1 MLCPACQADSSRVT
15 DSRATNIGIR
25 RRRECSLCGERF
37 STMETVLRASL
48 KVLKKDGRSEEFQKE
63 KLLAGLAKAAVKC
76 SVSVSQLEN
85 IVDSIETQIYDSGLS
100 DITSSDIGELAIE
113 ELRKLD
119 HIAYIRFTSV
129 YHSFADVESL
139 KNAIQALDDGSA
151 AGFEART
158 LQLAFPG
165 EGNISESEQVS
176 DKQEPVTPAV

>member
-1 MLCPACQADSSRVT
+1 MLCPACQSDSSRVT
-15 DSRATNIGIR
+15 DSRAANAGVR
-25 RRRECSLCGERF
+25 RRRECSFCGERF

-85 IVDSIETQIYDSGLS
+85 IVDSIETQIYDSGIS
-100 DITSSDIGELAIE
+100 GIKSSDIGELAVD
-113 ELRKLD
+113 ELRNLD

-129 YHSFADVESL
+129 YRSFADVESL
-139 KNAIQALDDGSA
+139 KSAIEALDDGSA
-151 AGFEART
+151 SGFEART

-165 EGNISESEQVS
+165 EGNFSKSEQTN
-176 DKQEPVTPAV
+176 DKQEPVIPAL

>member
-15 DSRATNIGIR
+15 DSRATDVGIR

-85 IVDSIETQIYDSGLS
+85 IVDSIETQIYDSGIS

-129 YHSFADVESL
+129 YRSFADVESL
-139 KNAIQALDDGSA
+139 KNAIQALDDGNA

-165 EGNISESEQVS
+165 EGDISESEQVS